1 MENSKN
7 KERVERVKRWAIL
20 IACAA
25 ALLTSCAITI
35 NNVNH
40 SQNVKIENK
49 QNATQKNDSTNFNL
63 KDLVK

>member
-7 KERVERVKRWAIL
+7 KERAERVKRWAIL